1 MKRQVTCGDV
11 KIGGGAP
18 ISIQSM
24 TNTKTADVEA
34 TMRQIDRLTEAG
46 CEIIRLAVPDRDAAE
61 ALKEIK
67 RRSKIPV
74 VADIHFDYKLA
85 LASMEAG
92 VDKIRINPG
101 NIGSEENVR
110 KVVEMAKARRIPIR
124 VGVNSGSLEKDIVAR
139 DGGVTA
145 EGLAESA
152 LRNVRLLEKFDFED
166 IVISLKSS
174 NVKMNDQAYRIVD
187 ASCDYPLHIGVTEA
201 GTPARG
207 RTKSAAGIGAL
218 LLSGIGDTMRVSL
231 TADPVQE
238 VLFAREL
245 LDVLDIRKS
254 GIEIVSCP
262 TCGRTEVDLE
272 RIIERIEARLEPL
285 KKAFEA
291 RRTGGAAM
299 AGGLETAVAG
309 GATGTDSAPAAA
321 GMKIAVMGC
330 VVNGPGEAREAD
342 IGVAC
347 GKGKGVLIQKGEI
360 LKQVDEENIP
370 EEICRLAEEYA
381 EITYGIHTIR

>member
-1 MKRQVTCGDV
+1 MKRQVICGDV

-24 TNTKTADVEA
+24 TNTPTADVKK
-34 TMRQIDRLTEAG
+34 TMEQIDRLTEGG
-46 CEIIRLAVPDRDAAE
+46 CQIIRLAVPDMDAAL

-67 RRSKIPV
+67 NRSKIPV
-74 VADIHFDYKLA
+74 VADIHFDYRLA
-85 LASMEAG
+85 IAAMESG

-101 NIGSEENVR
+101 NIGDEENVR
-110 KVVEMAKARRIPIR
+110 KVVELAKSRGIPIR
-124 VGVNSGSLEKDIVAR
+124 VGVNSGSLEKDILAR

-145 EGLAESA
+145 QGLADSA
-152 LRNVRLLEKFDFED
+152 LRNVRLLEKFGFED

-218 LLSGIGDTMRVSL
+218 LLAGIGDTMRVSL

-238 VLFAREL
+238 VLFAKEL

-262 TCGRTEVDLE
+262 TCGRTQVDLE
-272 RIIERIEARLEPL
+272 QIIARVEEKLEPL

-291 RRTGGAAM
+291 AGRNGNSGLHRDGSAARPE
-299 AGGLETAVAG
+299 G
-309 GATGTDSAPAAA
+309 DPHI
-321 GMKIAVMGC
+321 KIAVMGC
-330 VVNGPGEAREAD
+330 VVNGPGEGKEAD

-347 GKGKGVLIQKGEI
+347 GKGKGVLIAGGEI
-360 LKQVDEENIP
+360 LRQVAEEDIP
-370 EEICRLAEEYA
+370 QELVKLAEEYA
-381 EITYGIHTIR
+381 ENTYGIHTI